1 MTICKNNS
9 QQNYIQRSY
18 TEYFNETQDN
28 NSTQIRGATT
38 REKTENKLKDPVFV
52 THPWKSFK
60 ENSAKIKIPLMI
72 HFIDCHNS

>member
-1 MTICKNNS
+1 MTICKNNT

-52 THPWKSFK
+52 THSLEKF
-60 ENSAKIKIPLMI
+60 
-72 HFIDCHNS
+72 